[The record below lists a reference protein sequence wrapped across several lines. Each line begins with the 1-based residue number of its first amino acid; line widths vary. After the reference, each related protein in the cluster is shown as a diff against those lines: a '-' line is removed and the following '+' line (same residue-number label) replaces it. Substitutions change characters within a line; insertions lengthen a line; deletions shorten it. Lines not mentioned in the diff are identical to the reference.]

1 MMGFEL
7 HPLILIAVVTLIGAG
22 ACLVFAY
29 LASHWLKRGIL
40 IVAALFLL
48 GPSGVALICFKPE
61 LVDDRFRTY
70 KQLFG
75 DIEVGMSRVEVMTL
89 VDQHYPFDGERLRP
103 NVIENS
109 DIKLSFFM
117 NPEDSTEP
125 NCEGIF
131 LRMRDNKVVRKSYA
145 RD

>member
-1 MMGFEL
+1 M
-7 HPLILIAVVTLIGAG
+7 IAAVTLIGAI

-29 LASHWLKRGIL
+29 LASHRLKRGIL

-48 GPSGVALICFKPE
+48 GPSVVALIGFKPE
-61 LVDDRFRTY
+61 LVDSRYKTY

-75 DIEVGMSRVEVMTL
+75 DIEVGMSRAEVMTL
-89 VDQHYPFDGERLRP
+89 VDQHYPSEGGRLRP
-103 NVIENS
+103 NLIENS
-109 DIKLSFFM
+109 DKKLTFFM
-117 NPEDSTEP
+117 NPEDSAEP

-131 LRMRDNKVVRKSYA
+131 LEMQDNKVMRKSYA

>member
-1 MMGFEL
+1 MGFGL
-7 HPLILIAVVTLIGAG
+7 HPIFLIAAVTLIGAV

-48 GPSGVALICFKPE
+48 VPSGVALIGFKPE

-70 KQLFG
+70 KLLFG
-75 DIEVGMSRVEVMTL
+75 DIEVGMSRADVMTL
-89 VDQHYPFDGERLRP
+89 ADQHYPSEGERLRP
-103 NVIENS
+103 NIIEDS
-109 DIKLSFFM
+109 DKKLGFFM

-131 LRMRDNKVVRKSYA
+131 LRMQGDKVVRKSYA

>member
-1 MMGFEL
+1 MGFEL
-7 HPLILIAVVTLIGAG
+7 HPIFLIAAVTLIGSV

-29 LASHWLKRGIL
+29 LASKWIKRGIL

-48 GPSGVALICFKPE
+48 GPSGVALIGFKPE

-75 DIEVGMSRVEVMTL
+75 DIEVGMSRSDLMTL
-89 VDQHYPFDGERLRP
+89 FDQHYPSEGERLRP
-103 NVIENS
+103 NIIEDS
-109 DIKLSFFM
+109 DKKLSFFM
-117 NPEDSTEP
+117 NPEDSAEP

-131 LRMRDNKVVRKSYA
+131 LRMQDNKVVRKSYA

>member
-1 MMGFEL
+1 MSTGL
-7 HPLILIAVVTLIGAG
+7 HPLLLIAVVSLIGAL
-22 ACLVFAY
+22 ACLFFACS
-29 LASHWLKRGIL
+29 ASHWLKRGVL
-40 IVAALFLL
+40 IVTALFLL
-48 GPSGVALICFKPE
+48 GPSGVALLCFKPE

-75 DIEVGMSRVEVMTL
+75 DIEVGMSRAEVMTL
-89 VDQHYPFDGERLRP
+89 VDQHYPSKGERLRP
-103 NVIENS
+103 NIIEDS
-109 DIKLSFFM
+109 DKKLSFFM

-131 LRMRDNKVVRKSYA
+131 LRMQDNKVVRKSYA

>member
-1 MMGFEL
+1 MGFGL
-7 HPLILIAVVTLIGAG
+7 HPLILIAAVTLIGAV

-75 DIEVGMSRVEVMTL
+75 DIEVGMSRAEVMTL
-89 VDQHYPFDGERLRP
+89 VGQHYPSEGERLRP
-103 NVIENS
+103 KIIEDS
-109 DIKLSFFM
+109 DKKLSFFM
-117 NPEDSTEP
+117 NPEDLTEP

-131 LRMRDNKVVRKSYA
+131 LRMQDNKVVRKSYA

>member
-1 MMGFEL
+1 MGFGL
-7 HPLILIAVVTLIGAG
+7 HPLILIAAVTLIGAV

-40 IVAALFLL
+40 IVAVLFLL

-61 LVDDRFRTY
+61 LVDDRFKIY

-75 DIEVGMSRVEVMTL
+75 DIEVGMSRAEVMTL
-89 VDQHYPFDGERLRP
+89 VDQHYPSEGERLRP
-103 NVIENS
+103 NIVEDSNK
-109 DIKLSFFM
+109 KLSFFM
-117 NPEDSTEP
+117 NPEDSAEP

-131 LRMRDNKVVRKSYA
+131 LEIQDNKVLRKSYA

>member
-1 MMGFEL
+1 MEFGL
-7 HPLILIAVVTLIGAG
+7 HPLILIAAVTLIGAV

-29 LASHWLKRGIL
+29 SASHLLKRFIL
-40 IVAALFLL
+40 IAAALLL
-48 GPSGVALICFKPE
+48 LAPSGVALICFKPE

-89 VDQHYPFDGERLRP
+89 VDQHYPSDGERLRP

>member
-1 MMGFEL
+1 MISGL
-7 HPLILIAVVTLIGAG
+7 HPLILFAAISLIGAA

-75 DIEVGMSRVEVMTL
+75 DIEVGMSRAEVMTL
-89 VDQHYPFDGERLRP
+89 VDQNYPAEGERLRP
-103 NVIENS
+103 NLIEDS
-109 DIKLSFFM
+109 DKKLSFFM

-131 LRMRDNKVVRKSYA
+131 LKMRDDKVMRKSYA

>member
-1 MMGFEL
+1 MITGL
-7 HPLILIAVVTLIGAG
+7 HPLISIAAVILIGAVD
-22 ACLVFAY
+22 CLVFAY

-40 IVAALFLL
+40 LVAALFLL
-48 GPSGVALICFKPE
+48 GPSGVALIGFKPE

-75 DIEVGMSRVEVMTL
+75 DIEVGMSRAEVMTL
-89 VDQHYPFDGERLRP
+89 VDQHYPPEGGKTSP
-103 NVIENS
+103 NLIEDS
-109 DIKLSFFM
+109 DKKLSFFM

-131 LRMRDNKVVRKSYA
+131 LRLQDDKVMRKSYA

>member
-1 MMGFEL
+1 MGFGL
-7 HPLILIAVVTLIGAG
+7 YPLILIAAVTLIGAV

-48 GPSGVALICFKPE
+48 CPSGVALICFKPE
-61 LVDDRFRTY
+61 LVDGRFRTY

-75 DIEVGMSRVEVMTL
+75 DIDIGMSRAKVMTL
-89 VDQHYPFDGERLRP
+89 VDQHYPSGGKRLRP
-103 NVIENS
+103 TIVEDS
-109 DIKLSFFM
+109 DKKLSFWM
-117 NPEDSTEP
+117 NPKDSKEP

-131 LRMRDNKVVRKSYA
+131 LQMQDDRVMRKSYA

>member
-1 MMGFEL
+1 MGFKL
-7 HPLILIAVVTLIGAG
+7 HPLILIAAVTLIGAV

-40 IVAALFLL
+40 IVFALFLL

-75 DIEVGMSRVEVMTL
+75 EIEVGMSRAEVMTL
-89 VDQHYPFDGERLRP
+89 VGQHYPSEGERLRP
-103 NVIENS
+103 KIIEDS
-109 DIKLSFFM
+109 DKKLSFFM
-117 NPEDSTEP
+117 NPEDLTEP

-131 LRMRDNKVVRKSYA
+131 LRMQDNKVVRKSYA

>member
-1 MMGFEL
+1 MITGL
-7 HPLILIAVVTLIGAG
+7 HPLILIAALTLIGAV

-48 GPSGVALICFKPE
+48 CPSGVALIGFKPE
-61 LVDDRFRTY
+61 LVDDRFKTY

-75 DIEVGMSRVEVMTL
+75 DIEVGMSRAEVMTL
-89 VDQHYPFDGERLRP
+89 VDQHYPSEGERLRP
-103 NVIENS
+103 NIIEDS
-109 DIKLSFFM
+109 DKKLSFFM
-117 NPEDSTEP
+117 NPEDSAEP

-131 LRMRDNKVVRKSYA
+131 LEMQDNKVVRKSYA

>member
-1 MMGFEL
+1 MGFGL
-7 HPLILIAVVTLIGAG
+7 HPLILIAAVTLIGAI

-40 IVAALFLL
+40 IVAALVLL
-48 GPSGVALICFKPE
+48 APSGLVLVIFKPE
-61 LVDDRFRTY
+61 LVDGRFRTY

-75 DIEVGMSRVEVMTL
+75 DIDIGMSRAKVMTL
-89 VDQHYPFDGERLRP
+89 VDQHYPLGGKRLRP
-103 NVIENS
+103 TTVEDS
-109 DIKLSFFM
+109 DKKLSFWM
-117 NPEDSTEP
+117 NPEDSKEP

-131 LRMRDNKVVRKSYA
+131 LQMQDDRVMRKSYA

>member
-1 MMGFEL
+1 MGFGL
-7 HPLILIAVVTLIGAG
+7 HPLFVIAALTLIGAL
-22 ACLVFAY
+22 ACLFFACS
-29 LASHWLKRGIL
+29 ASHWLKRGIL
-40 IVAALFLL
+40 IVTALFLL

-75 DIEVGMSRVEVMTL
+75 DIEVGMSRAVVMTL
-89 VDQHYPFDGERLRP
+89 VDQHYPSKGERLRP
-103 NVIENS
+103 NLIEGS
-109 DIKLSFFM
+109 DKKLSFFM
-117 NPEDSTEP
+117 NPEDSAEP

-131 LRMRDNKVVRKSYA
+131 LQMQDNKVVRKSYA

>member
-1 MMGFEL
+1 MGFGL
-7 HPLILIAVVTLIGAG
+7 HPLILIAAVTLIGAV

-29 LASHWLKRGIL
+29 FASHWLKRGIL

-48 GPSGVALICFKPE
+48 GPSGVALIGFKPE
-61 LVDDRFRTY
+61 LVDDRFKTY

-75 DIEVGMSRVEVMTL
+75 DIEVGMSRADAMTL
-89 VDQHYPFDGERLRP
+89 VDRHYPSGGERLP
-103 NVIENS
+103 PDVIEDS
-109 DIKLSFFM
+109 DKKLSFFM

-131 LRMRDNKVVRKSYA
+131 LKLENDAVVKKSYA

>member
-1 MMGFEL
+1 MGFEL
-7 HPLILIAVVTLIGAG
+7 HPIFLIAAVTLIGSV

-40 IVAALFLL
+40 ILAALFLL
-48 GPSGVALICFKPE
+48 VPSGVALIGFKPE
-61 LVDDRFRTY
+61 LVDDRFKTY

-75 DIEVGMSRVEVMTL
+75 DIEVGMSRADVMTL
-89 VDQHYPFDGERLRP
+89 IDQHYPSEGERLRP
-103 NVIENS
+103 NIIEDS
-109 DIKLSFFM
+109 DKKLGFFM

-131 LRMRDNKVVRKSYA
+131 LRMQGDKVVRKSYA

>member
-1 MMGFEL
+1 MGFEL
-7 HPLILIAVVTLIGAG
+7 HPIFLIAAVTLIGAVS
-22 ACLVFAY
+22 CLVFAY
-29 LASHWLKRGIL
+29 LTSKWIKRGIL

-48 GPSGVALICFKPE
+48 GPSGVALIGFKPE
-61 LVDDRFRTY
+61 LVDDRFKTY

-75 DIEVGMSRVEVMTL
+75 DIEVGMSRADVMTL
-89 VDQHYPFDGERLRP
+89 IDQHYRSEGERLRP
-103 NVIENS
+103 NIIEDS
-109 DIKLSFFM
+109 DKKLSFFM

-131 LRMRDNKVVRKSYA
+131 LRMQGDKVVRKSYA

>member
-1 MMGFEL
+1 M
-7 HPLILIAVVTLIGAG
+7 IAAVTLIGAI

-29 LASHWLKRGIL
+29 LASHRLKRGIL

-48 GPSGVALICFKPE
+48 GPSVVALIGFKPE
-61 LVDDRFRTY
+61 LVDSRYKTY

-75 DIEVGMSRVEVMTL
+75 DIEVGMSRAEVMTL
-89 VDQHYPFDGERLRP
+89 VDQHDPSEGGRLRP
-103 NVIENS
+103 NLIENS
-109 DIKLSFFM
+109 DKKLTFFM
-117 NPEDSTEP
+117 NPEDSAEP

-131 LRMRDNKVVRKSYA
+131 LEMQDNKVMRKSYA

>member
-1 MMGFEL
+1 MITGL
-7 HPLILIAVVTLIGAG
+7 HPLFLIAAVTLIGTL
-22 ACLVFAY
+22 ACLFFAC
-29 LASHWLKRGIL
+29 LASNWLKRGIL

-48 GPSGVALICFKPE
+48 TPSGVALLCIKPE
-61 LVDDRFRTY
+61 LVDGRYKTY

-75 DIEVGMSRVEVMTL
+75 DIEVGMSRAEVMTL
-89 VDQHYPFDGERLRP
+89 VDRHYPSEGERLP
-103 NVIENS
+103 PDVIEDS
-109 DIKLSFFM
+109 DKKLSFFM

-131 LRMRDNKVVRKSYA
+131 LKLENDAVVKKSYA

>member
-1 MMGFEL
+1 MGFEL
-7 HPLILIAVVTLIGAG
+7 HPIFLIAAVTLIGAV

-29 LASHWLKRGIL
+29 LTSKWIKRGIL

-48 GPSGVALICFKPE
+48 GPSGVALIGLKPE

-75 DIEVGMSRVEVMTL
+75 DIEVGMSRADVMTL
-89 VDQHYPFDGERLRP
+89 VDQHYPSEGERLRP
-103 NVIENS
+103 NIIEDS
-109 DIKLSFFM
+109 DKKLGFFM

-131 LRMRDNKVVRKSYA
+131 LRMQGDKVVRKSYA

>member
-1 MMGFEL
+1 MITGL
-7 HPLILIAVVTLIGAG
+7 HPLILIVAVTLIGAV
-22 ACLVFAY
+22 ACLFFAY

-48 GPSGVALICFKPE
+48 VPSGVALLGFKPE

-75 DIEVGMSRVEVMTL
+75 DIEVGMSRVEVITL
-89 VDQHYPFDGERLRP
+89 VDQHYPSEGERLRP
-103 NVIENS
+103 NLIEDS
-109 DIKLSFFM
+109 DKKLSFFM

-131 LRMRDNKVVRKSYA
+131 LKMQDNKVVRKSYA

>member
-1 MMGFEL
+1 MITGL
-7 HPLILIAVVTLIGAG
+7 YPLILIAAVTMIGAV

-48 GPSGVALICFKPE
+48 CPSGVALIGFKPE
-61 LVDDRFRTY
+61 LVDSRYKTY

-75 DIEVGMSRVEVMTL
+75 DIEVGMSRAEVMTL
-89 VDQHYPFDGERLRP
+89 VDQHYPSEGERLRP
-103 NVIENS
+103 NIIEDS
-109 DIKLSFFM
+109 DKKLSFFM
-117 NPEDSTEP
+117 NSEDSTEP

-131 LRMRDNKVVRKSYA
+131 LRMQDNKVVRKSYSP
-145 RD
+145 D